1 MPEES
6 GSATRGSRDVDA
18 EQSTG
23 RSSSSFGSS
32 HARPVAFAYSSIAFL
47 DGTSLKLSAL
57 TSYLDVLRRLT
68 LAVSPQRVEMFPA
81 NNVRGFDS
89 SPTPMTE
96 HQGS

>member
-23 RSSSSFGSS
+23 SSFGSS

-89 SPTPMTE
+89 SPTQMTE